1 MKGKKARIKDNP
13 EGVCDLDKGFIIEGS
28 PSYGEKFILL
38 AKSSRYFQLLIGLTV
53 IGFFLRFYNI
63 TFNSIWLDE
72 AATYN
77 FAHNSLADIWSI
89 TAEGEY
95 NPPLFHWIEH
105 FMLYFGNNELTLR
118 FIPAL
123 LGSLTIPLFYILGK
137 EFFDRNAGIIAA
149 AVLAFS
155 QFHILY
161 SQDARAYTTVLFF
174 FSIALIFYMQAL
186 KTNDIRAWALSG
198 IFSGLAFWTHFYVFI
213 IIAGMYLFAIA
224 VVLKNN
230 PEKFSRLKNIGL
242 SIVVFLVVT
251 LPLLIVTINLF
262 IIRTGAPPTY
272 GIQGPGIITESI
284 RQMLGMNILP
294 EIVLVILFIIGLF
307 QAFRTEKMKFS
318 LISAMILLTFIA
330 SYFLSFA
337 MPMIPRYLI
346 FILPLFFVTIGYSY
360 MPLWTLAKDRRVVYG
375 LVILMVLI
383 SIPGLSGYYTH
394 YTKEDWRGMAGALQ
408 GATADGDIVVVLPSY
423 IGMPLT
429 YYYSNQTD
437 HTRLYPAN
445 TIAELENINRMKG
458 NNSIFYIM
466 TPDIT
471 AVNPS
476 GEVVSWMQAN
486 TQYAGERAG
495 IYIFFLK

>member
-1 MKGKKARIKDNP
+1 
-13 EGVCDLDKGFIIEGS
+13 
-28 PSYGEKFILL
+28 
-38 AKSSRYFQLLIGLTV
+38 
-53 IGFFLRFYNI
+53 
-63 TFNSIWLDE
+63 
-72 AATYN
+72 
-77 FAHNSLADIWSI
+77 
-89 TAEGEY
+89 
-95 NPPLFHWIEH
+95 
-105 FMLYFGNNELTLR
+105 MLYFGNNELTLR

-174 FSIALIFYMQAL
+174 FSIALIFYMKAL
-186 KTNDIRAWALSG
+186 RTNDIRAWVLSG

-213 IIAGMYLFAIA
+213 IITGLYLFAIILM
-224 VVLKNN
+224 LKNN
-230 PEKFSRLKNIGL
+230 QKKFSQLKNPGL
-242 SIVVFLVVT
+242 SIVAFLIVT

-262 IIRTGAPPTY
+262 MIRTGAPPTY
-272 GIQGPGIITESI
+272 GIQGFGIITESI
-284 RQMLGMNILP
+284 RQMLGYNIIP
-294 EIVLVILFIIGLF
+294 EIVLIVLFLIGLF
-307 QAFRTEKMKFS
+307 QAFRTDKMKFS
-318 LISAMILLTFIA
+318 LISAMIVLTFIA

-360 MPLWTLAKDRRVVYG
+360 LPLWTFVKDRRIVYG
-375 LVILMVLI
+375 LLILMVLI
-383 SIPGLSGYYTH
+383 SIPGLSGYYTQ
-394 YTKEDWRGMAGALQ
+394 YTKEDWRGMAGVLQ
-408 GATADGDIVVVLPSY
+408 QATVDGDVVVVLPSY
-423 IGMPLT
+423 IEMPLT

-437 HTRLYPAN
+437 HTRLYTAN

-458 NNSIFYIM
+458 NNSIYYII
-466 TPDIT
+466 TPDIS

-476 GEVVSWMQAN
+476 GEVVAWMQAN